1 MAEFY
6 KVSFEQFR
14 NACQSLESSGALWF
28 ASEDEVRKYYDEIR
42 LPQRA
47 TDGSAGYDFHM
58 PFPALFTSLVPTMIP
73 SGIGVRLNHGTFLM
87 CVPRS
92 GSTFHSIIFQDLE

>member
-28 ASEDEVRKYYDEIR
+28 ASEDEIRKYYDEIQR
-42 LPQRA
+42 PQ
-47 TDGSAGYDFHM
+47 
-58 PFPALFTSLVPTMIP
+58 
-73 SGIGVRLNHGTFLM
+73 
-87 CVPRS
+87 
-92 GSTFHSIIFQDLE
+92 